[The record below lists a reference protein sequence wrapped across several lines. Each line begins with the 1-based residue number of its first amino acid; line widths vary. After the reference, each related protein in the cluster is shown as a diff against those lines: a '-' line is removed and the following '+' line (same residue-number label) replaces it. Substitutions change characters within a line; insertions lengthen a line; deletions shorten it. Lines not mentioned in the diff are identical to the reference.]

1 MKTLNLNELRSELKN
16 INSKNEKKNKLGVNA
31 YFERAFK
38 ENKSLS
44 KEDLINEVVLL
55 MFKDKFNEELN
66 IENLKKRAKEVEEL
80 SKTINNSIDT
90 SKSNTSTK
98 GYISGT
104 LKNQRLLK
112 NAKDEYYFEIIK

>member
-38 ENKSLS
+38 ENESLS

-66 IENLKKRAKEVEEL
+66 LENLKKRAKEVEEL

-98 GYISGT
+98 GDISGT

-112 NAKDEYYFEIIK
+112 NARDEYYFEIIK